1 MSTDNPMIPLS
12 AMRAIAVEAIRAVTG
27 CPDIRGNE
35 GLYLVDELEAVAKAA
50 AARLNVLDRF
60 RFEVVI
66 NKSIPAGVVRLY
78 QDGKLVGEVTN
89 IADQKR

>member
-35 GLYLVDELEAVAKAA
+35 GRYLVDELEAVAKAA
-50 AARLNVLDRF
+50 AEALKVSPQRAELVAAWNDLPDSIRCHPGLKRLF
-60 RFEVVI
+60 RACQV
-66 NKSIPAGVVRLY
+66 A
-78 QDGKLVGEVTN
+78 
-89 IADQKR
+89 